1 MPQNRIRQF
10 QPGMSLDEFFSRY
23 SSEAQCEA
31 VLEAA
36 RWPAGFVCPDCGST
50 AHALFLVGGHKV
62 WQCAPTV
69 GFR

>member
-31 VLEAA
+31 SWKRPAGPPGSSARMAAA
-36 RWPAGFVCPDCGST
+36 RRMRSS
-50 AHALFLVGGHKV
+50 
-62 WQCAPTV
+62 
-69 GFR
+69 